1 MEFKKKAKIKLT
13 IPTAS
18 MPDIIFMLLIFFMTV
33 TVMKTY
39 SGLKVTV
46 PDAQKIE
53 KLDVSKRHIATIWVD
68 KQRNIMINDITV
80 PDVKNLRNLAYQIR
94 VEDPQLVVVLKADE
108 RAEMGLVNEV
118 HSELRKGNALNIP
131 VRDGIPIDRKIPLFI
146 RNYIDNLLVKLVK
159 IDSSFWQNIKVEIPK
174 FTKEKFT
181 LTISSSSSWTPKELG
196 INKDTREIGIMIGEI
211 EFLK

>member
-118 HSELRKGNALNIP
+118 HSELRKGNALNISYSARP
-131 VRDGIPIDRKIPLFI
+131 G
-146 RNYIDNLLVKLVK
+146 
-159 IDSSFWQNIKVEIPK
+159 
-174 FTKEKFT
+174 
-181 LTISSSSSWTPKELG
+181 EL
-196 INKDTREIGIMIGEI
+196 
-211 EFLK
+211 